1 MAVNPSDFSL
11 SAEQLRQ
18 RYTNKELEETSRL
31 LELHGETRY
40 RNNFLEL
47 TAPDPGKM
55 DFFSADYAGA
65 VASNIVPSTISMF
78 TGLAEMVFNPID
90 TAEAMYELGLD
101 GAIQGLKSQYDS
113 WENTKRT
120 IATDPMGT
128 LGMVAPG
135 MQALGAAG
143 KAAGIGRLAGG
154 LAQGAARAGAKVGAA
169 MPSPVRSAAAS
180 VAPMGGLI
188 AGATK
193 AVGKPIL
200 DMAIDPVGAVGSV
213 ALKGAQSMMTGGG
226 AAGRIALEFITGE
239 SVQSLEA
246 MQKSGRLTQKQMD
259 MIGLNPFHWMGEFAD
274 EAKKAEFGP
283 TPYEHFKTARAGG
296 KQSKDMVGGFRDE
309 AAIIMHLDSVV
320 LKSQNVILK
329 QNQNMLTEIFE
340 GLDNVD
346 ELATSGN
353 QSAKLIQFNLGRK
366 LRDPESVSN
375 ALVTKLNK
383 RIEKL
388 GFKFTGENI
397 YEGSSTDKVQMSH
410 KHTIPDAGTLLTG
423 TDTIGL
429 VNWIKATL
437 DTDLSNLGNLKNAL
451 IGNELA
457 EQAGILQKL
466 NQYKGQAGN
475 AEIVD
480 AFYDVL
486 RDHIDEMTPDVYK
499 TSLDKI
505 LPKSGEL
512 TKIMKDPTSDNMWGH
527 AMRMQKFREDI
538 DKDYTSMKD
547 GKGDDAAMVHN
558 YIRTLRDGDSGI
570 KKQLIDELEEI
581 TGESVHA
588 GIAGLIARKIT
599 PSSLVARGSAVSAM
613 HRTAAMFAGGAA
625 FNPMVL
631 AFIPF
636 ASPRVVGS
644 ILSTIGLSQ
653 RSVDYAKALTRHMG
667 KHPVGQI
674 LNTSKRSIW
683 SMGTALDKIQSYN
696 AAHPQ
701 LEERY

>member
-1 MAVNPSDFSL
+1 
-11 SAEQLRQ
+11 
-18 RYTNKELEETSRL
+18 
-31 LELHGETRY
+31 
-40 RNNFLEL
+40 
-47 TAPDPGKM
+47 
-55 DFFSADYAGA
+55 
-65 VASNIVPSTISMF
+65 
-78 TGLAEMVFNPID
+78 
-90 TAEAMYELGLD
+90 
-101 GAIQGLKSQYDS
+101 
-113 WENTKRT
+113 
-120 IATDPMGT
+120 
-128 LGMVAPG
+128 
-135 MQALGAAG
+135 
-143 KAAGIGRLAGG
+143 
-154 LAQGAARAGAKVGAA
+154 
-169 MPSPVRSAAAS
+169 
-180 VAPMGGLI
+180 
-188 AGATK
+188 
-193 AVGKPIL
+193 
-200 DMAIDPVGAVGSV
+200 
-213 ALKGAQSMMTGGG
+213 
-226 AAGRIALEFITGE
+226 
-239 SVQSLEA
+239 
-246 MQKSGRLTQKQMD
+246 
-259 MIGLNPFHWMGEFAD
+259 MI
-274 EAKKAEFGP
+274 
-283 TPYEHFKTARAGG
+283 
-296 KQSKDMVGGFRDE
+296 
-309 AAIIMHLDSVV
+309 
-320 LKSQNVILK
+320 
-329 QNQNMLTEIFE
+329 
-340 GLDNVD
+340 
-346 ELATSGN
+346 
-353 QSAKLIQFNLGRK
+353 
-366 LRDPESVSN
+366 
-375 ALVTKLNK
+375 TKLNK
-383 RIEKL
+383 QIEKL
-388 GFKFTGENI
+388 GFKFTSKNR
-397 YEGSSTDKVQMSH
+397 YEGSDIDKVEMVH
-410 KHTIPDAGTLLTG
+410 DHTIPDAGTLLTG

-538 DKDYTSMKD
+538 DKDYISMKN
-547 GKGDDAAMVHN
+547 GKGDDAAMLHN

-599 PSSLVARGSAVSAM
+599 PSSLVARGSAI
-613 HRTAAMFAGGAA
+613 GAA
-625 FNPMVL
+625 KGALALGAVHFNPAL
-631 AFIPF
+631 IFFIPF